1 VQQTFDHVA
10 KTLPGPVDNQN
21 LNIVVNT
28 HNKDKTKVFT
38 ALVDVQRVKAAI
50 GSFISLGNPW
60 YKDLKISDNNDLE
73 RTVVTIDD
81 GMCHALC
88 SPLQRRAR
96 RHWSTMGNECSASRH
111 RVHPWTHSNRYS
123 TTLFDLNMHQ

>member
-1 VQQTFDHVA
+1 MRPTRGNHKESTLPKARKGMSPYRNLLNQSQTWYTVGQHVSIPCDVQQTFDHVD

-38 ALVDVQRVKAAI
+38 ALVDVNRVKAAI
-50 GSFISLGNPW
+50 RSFISLGNPW

-73 RTVVTIDD
+73 RIVVPIDN
-81 GMCHALC
+81 GM
-88 SPLQRRAR
+88 
-96 RHWSTMGNECSASRH
+96 
-111 RVHPWTHSNRYS
+111 
-123 TTLFDLNMHQ
+123 